1 MEILIIIICYYERI
15 KIYFNEY
22 IYNMFYI
29 ISEFKWII
37 QKLKIYI
44 MNMFLIIYY
53 LYNLELILKKKYI
66 YIFTKL
72 I

>member
-1 MEILIIIICYYERI
+1 
-15 KIYFNEY
+15 
-22 IYNMFYI
+22 
-29 ISEFKWII
+29 
-37 QKLKIYI
+37 

-53 LYNLELILKKKYI
+53 LYNLELILKKKKI

>member
-1 MEILIIIICYYERI
+1 MNI
-15 KIYFNEY
+15 Y

-53 LYNLELILKKKYI
+53 LYNLELILKKKN
-66 YIFTKL
+66 IFTKL

>member
-1 MEILIIIICYYERI
+1 
-15 KIYFNEY
+15 
-22 IYNMFYI
+22 MFYI

-53 LYNLELILKKKYI
+53 LYNLELILKKKKYI
-66 YIFTKL
+66 YLQNWYNLFYYLLKKKYLYL
-72 I
+72 INYYISN